1 MKDNSETRH
10 FIGYLHKHNIT
21 GVIIGVDSN
30 KILGFVK
37 SFVTNRRDRVKAG
50 MLEVFNSDKGEFEPA
65 VMLVEKVK
73 FSFNFENMKKYW
85 KSGGREIFIH
95 RSRLPH
101 RGTPYFVKENGALSD
116 TLMQMH
122 IRNYREANNGANHG
136 RTNHGRTNH
145 WIVPPGILGG
155 EVWRQKRNEFNK
167 S

>member
-10 FIGYLHKHNIT
+10 FIGYLHTHNIT

-50 MLEVFNSDKGEFEPA
+50 MLEVFNSNKGEFEPA

-73 FSFNFENMKKYW
+73 FSFNFENTKKYW
-85 KSGGREIFIH
+85 KSGGREIFIY
-95 RSRLPH
+95 RSRLPY

-116 TLMQMH
+116 TRMQMY

-136 RTNHGRTNH
+136 RTNQ

-155 EVWRQKRNEFNK
+155 EIWRQKRKEFNK